1 MRECPVIPGWILA
14 LRPSY
19 VTLGLVPAVRLR
31 RGKAMCRSKAEGGRR
46 CRGKSGRG
54 SLAALGST
62 GSSAAPDPPGPMQ
75 RSREAV
81 LREAQKQL
89 GDLLDAVINAAP
101 DAPAAMVVSAI
112 DADVASQVADAI
124 TTALEAHG
132 VRRGK
137 RGATYC
143 AVPSPLWRMR

>member
-1 MRECPVIPGWILA
+1 MPGNSRLDIGA
-14 LRPSY
+14 Q
-19 VTLGLVPAVRLR
+19 AVLCHARVGAR
-31 RGKAMCRSKAEGGRR
+31 RAPKEGE
-46 CRGKSGRG
+46 
-54 SLAALGST
+54 